1 MNNILITICA
11 RGGSKGIPKKNI
23 KIVGEHP
30 LIYYSI
36 KIAQKFLENKKGTL
50 VLSTDD
56 DEIKEVGRKYGLVND
71 YKRPLELATDT
82 AGKVDAI
89 RDILYYEESR
99 TGVKFDL
106 ILDLDVT
113 SPLRTLDDL
122 EEAFQLLKSDKN
134 ALNLFSVS
142 PASRNPYFNMVEKK
156 GKYFGKVISDFK
168 ILSRQKAPVVYDM
181 NASFYYYTRDFFE
194 ENYDSVFTD
203 RTLVYEVPHICFDL
217 DENIDF
223 EFMNYLFNE
232 NKLEFN
238 IT

>member
-23 KIVGEHP
+23 KTVGEHP

-36 KIAQKFLENKKGTL
+36 KIAQRFLENKKGTL

-56 DEIKEVGRKYGLVND
+56 DEIKEVGEKYGLFND
-71 YKRPLELATDT
+71 YKRPLQLATDT

-89 RDILYYEESR
+89 RDILLYEENR

-113 SPLRTLDDL
+113 SPLRTLEDL
-122 EEAFQLLKSDKN
+122 EEAFQLLRADTN

-142 PASRNPYFNMVEKK
+142 PANRNPYFNMVEKK
-156 GKYFGKVISDFK
+156 GKYFGKVKDDFK
-168 ILSRQKAPVVYDM
+168 ILSRQKAPEVYDM
-181 NASFYYYTRDFFE
+181 NASFYYYTRAFFE

-203 RTLVYEVPHICFDL
+203 RSLIYEVPHICFDL

>member
-11 RGGSKGIPKKNI
+11 RGGSKGIHKKNI
-23 KIVGEHP
+23 KTVGEHP

-36 KIAQKFLENKKGTL
+36 KIAQRFLENKKGTL

-56 DEIKEVGRKYGLVND
+56 DEIKEVGEKYGLFND
-71 YKRPLELATDT
+71 YKRPLQLATDT

-89 RDILYYEESR
+89 RDILLYEENR

-113 SPLRTLDDL
+113 SPLRTLEDL
-122 EEAFQLLKSDKN
+122 EEAFQLLRADTN

-142 PASRNPYFNMVEKK
+142 PANRNPYFNMVEKK
-156 GKYFGKVISDFK
+156 GKYFGKVKDDFK
-168 ILSRQKAPVVYDM
+168 ILSRQKAPEVYDM
-181 NASFYYYTRDFFE
+181 NASFYYYTRAFFE

-203 RTLVYEVPHICFDL
+203 RSLIYEVPHICFDL